1 MVVTRWISILI
12 AAVTAALGWMSPTAA
27 HHSHGNYIRSDW
39 TYLQGTVRQIHWM
52 NPHSWIYL
60 EVQDTDGEAQ
70 IWALEGASVV
80 TLRRDGWTQDSVRVG
95 DALSVRC
102 NPLKD
107 GSRGCLLG
115 FILSDDGEEKEFD

>member
-1 MVVTRWISILI
+1 MTIKRSTWVLIVAVV
-12 AAVTAALGWMSPTAA
+12 AALGGMAPVAA

-60 EVQDTDGEAQ
+60 EVQDTNGEAQ

-80 TLRRDGWTQDSVRVG
+80 TLRRDGWTPDSVRAG
-95 DALSVRC
+95 DTLSVRC

-115 FILSDDGEEKEFD
+115 FILSEDGEEKEFD